1 MRYQLKLYLCVYSK
15 KFDLSKL
22 DQKLLKEL

>member
-1 MRYQLKLYLCVYSK
+1 MWYQLKLYFFAYLK

-22 DQKLLKEL
+22 DQKLFKEL

>member
-1 MRYQLKLYLCVYSK
+1 MRYQLKLYFFAYFK